1 MPKTD
6 SYPFLILEFV
16 PCTNFSLFRYK
27 IANEHREFRNYLIRF
42 LTFYFTLEGTF
53 VNTPLQHEP
62 LPFPAPVA
70 ERKADGAHEPVDGHG
85 NPDAEDAHAEHG
97 A

>member
-27 IANEHREFRNYLIRF
+27 IANEHREFRNYLIKF
-42 LTFYFTLEGTF
+42 LLLPVIMYLLSFDCTYGNSLDKILLDKR
-53 VNTPLQHEP
+53 VNQ
-62 LPFPAPVA
+62 
-70 ERKADGAHEPVDGHG
+70 
-85 NPDAEDAHAEHG
+85 
-97 A
+97 

>member
-27 IANEHREFRNYLIRF
+27 IANEHREFRNYL
-42 LTFYFTLEGTF
+42 LTIHLKMLQCLHMLYHYFRPQHPANPHKHLLFTLF
-53 VNTPLQHEP
+53 VI
-62 LPFPAPVA
+62 LPCLINATV
-70 ERKADGAHEPVDGHG
+70 
-85 NPDAEDAHAEHG
+85 
-97 A
+97 